1 MNNRDNHTGAPEP
14 STNQIK
20 AAGLSRRH
28 LLRGA
33 AAGLAATVAL
43 KMSDPDHAAAAPQE
57 QQAQGQLPLKWQDEK
72 VVLKG
77 RVNQSA
83 CKWCYAGFSVEQL
96 AQNSAKMGLRGMDLV
111 DPEAYPILKQ
121 YGLIAAMTNSHPIDP
136 GLNHSEHHEQCLA
149 AIRKS
154 VEAAGEAG
162 FPNVIC
168 FSGNRKGMADE
179 EGLKHCADA
188 LKQVVGLAE
197 QKKVTI
203 CMELLNSKV
212 NHPDYMC
219 DHTEWGVSLVKA
231 VGSENFKLLYD
242 IYHMQIMEGNVID
255 TIKKQHQYFG
265 HYHTGGVPGRNEI
278 DDSQELNYA
287 PIIQAILDT
296 GYQGF
301 LGQEF
306 IPKRDPMTSLA
317 QATHICDV

>member
-1 MNNRDNHTGAPEP
+1 MNNRDNQTEMDELA
-14 STNQIK
+14 SNN
-20 AAGLSRRH
+20 LSRRN

-33 AAGLAATVAL
+33 ATGVAAIVAAR
-43 KMSDPDHAAAAPQE
+43 MSSNAQAADAPQVLPI
-57 QQAQGQLPLKWQDEK
+57 QGQPLQKWQDEK

-77 RVNQSA
+77 QVNQSA
-83 CKWCYAGFSVEQL
+83 CKWCYGGFSIEQL
-96 AQNSAKMGLRGMDLV
+96 AQNSAKMGLHGMDLV
-111 DPEAYPILKQ
+111 DPAAYPILKQ
-121 YGLIAAMTNSHPIDP
+121 YGLIASMTNSHPIDP
-136 GLNHSEHHEQCLA
+136 GLNHPENHVKCLA
-149 AIRKS
+149 AIRNS
-154 VEAAGEAG
+154 VEAAGAAG
-162 FPNVIC
+162 FPSVIC
-168 FSGNRKGMADE
+168 FSGNRKGMSDE

-219 DHTEWGVSLVKA
+219 DRTEWGINLVKA

-242 IYHMQIMEGNVID
+242 IYHMQIMEGDVIA
-255 TIKKQHQYFG
+255 TIKKHHEYFG

-287 PIIQAILDT
+287 AIIKAILDT
-296 GYQGF
+296 GYKGF

-317 QATHICDV
+317 QAARICDV